1 MKDPACAYCGNDE
14 ALAAFG
20 YPVCELDNALVY
32 VFKEQSNKGRC
43 IVASKGHVSEFID
56 MSDEERDGFFKDMGR
71 VAKALHKLYKPK
83 KINYAAFGDT
93 GRHTHFHLVP
103 KHEGTEEFG
112 GMFAMNSGKVMLSD
126 EECETM
132 AEEIRQN
139 L

>member
-1 MKDPACAYCGNDE
+1 MKDPNCAYCGNDE
-14 ALAAFG
+14 VLAAFG
-20 YPVCELDNALVY
+20 YPVCELEYALVY
-32 VFKEQSNKGRC
+32 VFKEQTNKGRC
-43 IVASKGHVSEFID
+43 IVASKDHVSEIVD
-56 MSDEERDGFFKDMGR
+56 MSDEVRAGFFADMAK
-71 VAKALHKLYKPK
+71 VAKALHKIYQPK

-112 GMFAMNSGKVMLSD
+112 GMFTMNSGKVMLSD
-126 EECETM
+126 EECEAM